1 MSRYPLISIVLP
13 TYNGSRYLNQAI
25 QSCLGQTYA
34 RLELIVVDDASSDD
48 TTAQVE
54 HYRAADIRVRLV
66 RHKINRG
73 LPAALNTGFSLAN
86 GEYYTWVSDD
96 NYFHPE
102 ALSEML
108 AVLEFNRTVDVVY
121 SDYSNIDEGGRF
133 LERVMIGE
141 PEMLLEGNVVG
152 PSFLYKREVQDRTGD
167 YSEGLFLAEDYDFW
181 LRASKWFH
189 FLPLHKALYF
199 YRRHSESLTIRERES
214 VKTATEMAILRNLP
228 HMTWVSPAQMATVY
242 IRAAERAQARQD
254 WKAVVSYLFQAV
266 RHSPS
271 HFSRKALR
279 LGMRTMARNLR

>member
-25 QSCLGQTYA
+25 QSCLRQTYA
-34 RLELIVVDDASSDD
+34 HLELIVVDDASSDD

-66 RHKINRG
+66 RHETNRG

-96 NYFHPE
+96 NCFHPE
-102 ALSEML
+102 ALAEMV
-108 AVLEFNRTVDVVY
+108 AVLKFNTTVDVVY
-121 SDYSNIDEGGRF
+121 SDYSNVDEGGRF
-133 LERVMIGE
+133 LEHVMIGE

-152 PSFLYKREVQDRTGD
+152 PSFLYKREVQDTTGD
-167 YSEGLFLAEDYDFW
+167 YSESLFLAEDYDFW

-189 FLPLHKALYF
+189 FLPLHKDLYF
-199 YRRHSESLTIRERES
+199 YRRHSGSLTIRQRER

-242 IRAAERAQARQD
+242 IRAAERAQARED

-271 HFSRKALR
+271 HFSWKTLR
-279 LGMRTMARNLR
+279 LGIRTIVRTLR